1 MSDAHAASE
10 EPVEFRYRAAGFA
23 GRTMLNALF
32 ATVRY
37 REHNGAWVAERMRAG
52 KPIVFLLWHG
62 RLLPLAHYHR
72 GRHYV
77 TMISQSADG
86 EYIAQIV
93 QGWDYGVVRG
103 SSSRGGTTGLRELIR
118 HLRAGRSLAI
128 TPDGPRGPFQ
138 RMKPG
143 ALLAAQLTD
152 TPVLPLAAGIDRAW
166 SFGKWDRF
174 LVPRPLARVSIRY
187 DEPFSVPRET
197 DAEGLEQISAATET
211 ALNRV
216 TAEADADVRR

>member
-1 MSDAHAASE
+1 MNDD
-10 EPVEFRYRAAGFA
+10 FRYRAAGFT
-23 GRTMLNALF
+23 GRTLLNALL

-37 REHNGAWVAERMRAG
+37 REENGDWVAARMRAD

-86 EYIAQIV
+86 EYIARV
-93 QGWDYGVVRG
+93 VEGWDYGVVRG
-103 SSSRGGTTGLRELIR
+103 SSSRGGSTGLRESIR

-138 RMKPG
+138 KMKPG
-143 ALLAAQLTD
+143 ALLAAQVTG
-152 TPVLPLAAGIDRAW
+152 TPVMPVAAGIDRAW

-174 LVPRPLARVSIRY
+174 LVPQPFANVCIRY
-187 DEPFSVPRET
+187 DEPFEIPRAT
-197 DAEGLEQISAATET
+197 DADGLERLSTRAED

-216 TAEADADVRR
+216 TARADADVRG